1 MKITA
6 DNSVISVSDV
16 SAEGNWLCITANDEA
31 DIQKIMRLI
40 ERVSALAYSEDN
52 GEDCRCVTGAYS
64 VDSVGMTAEKPVLR
78 FRLSVTVES
87 RISALETENAALRS
101 ELLDT
106 QEALA
111 EIVEGGV
118 SE

>member
-6 DNSVISVSDV
+6 DNLEISVADA
-16 SAEGNWLCITANDEA
+16 SAGKNGLCITANSEA
-31 DIQKIMRLI
+31 DVPEIMRLI
-40 ERVSALAYSEDN
+40 ERVSALAYSGDG
-52 GEDCRCVTGAYS
+52 GEDCCCITGAYS
-64 VDSVGMTAEKPVLR
+64 VDSIDRTNEKPILR
-78 FRLSVTVES
+78 FRLSSTVES
-87 RISALETENAALRS
+87 RITALEDENAALRS